1 MGLQMETMIRA
12 EMIAEGKEKG
22 EAVKILQNSVVIS
35 VTLPDLF
42 LLRAHALDVIFFLA
56 LFCLISSCNYYF
68 TF

>member
-12 EMIAEGKEKG
+12 EMTAEGKEKG

-42 LLRAHALDVIFFLA
+42 LLHAHASDVIFFL
-56 LFCLISSCNYYF
+56 LCFV
-68 TF
+68 